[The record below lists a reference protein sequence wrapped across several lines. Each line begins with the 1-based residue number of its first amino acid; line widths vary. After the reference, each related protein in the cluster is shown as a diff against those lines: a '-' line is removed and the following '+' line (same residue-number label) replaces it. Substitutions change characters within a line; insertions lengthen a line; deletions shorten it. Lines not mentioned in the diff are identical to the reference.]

1 MAKELPYFKFEP
13 SEWLEGEIQIL
24 SDSAIACFIN
34 LCSGYWLKLGC
45 ISYAFALHK
54 YCRKDTSVI
63 QELITNN
70 IIQVVDDEI
79 QIKFLDSQLKEVNK
93 VSKKRSQAAQKRWNL
108 HTDNQEVNANA
119 LQVHSKSNA
128 IREEKRR
135 EEKIIEDNI
144 IKENSIDRRKQ
155 KFASTLNPFLEKY
168 GKEFLNNFFK
178 YWTEPNKSNSK
189 FRQELEKTWSLERRL
204 ENWAKNEKNFKTNNK
219 LQTTTADD
227 NR

>member
-1 MAKELPYFKFEP
+1 MAKELPYYQFEVAEYLAGDIMIC
-13 SEWLEGEIQIL
+13 SLEAQGLFSIIKCLYWQKECIL
-24 SDSAIACFIN
+24 SVKQV
-34 LCSGYWLKLGC
+34 LKRFDKQDL
-45 ISYAFALHK
+45 I
-54 YCRKDTSVI
+54 D
-63 QELITNN
+63 ELIEEGCLKVENGN
-70 IIQVVDDEI
+70 IIISFLMEQFIFFKERRDKLSEAGRRGGLNKKEASLKPPLSEAKATLKHIEESRVDESI
-79 QIKFLDSQLKEVNK
+79 
-93 VSKKRSQAAQKRWNL
+93 
-108 HTDNQEVNANA
+108 
-119 LQVHSKSNA
+119 
-128 IREEKRR
+128 EEENR
-135 EEKIIEDNI
+135 
-144 IKENSIDRRKQ
+144 IKENNIDRRKQ